1 MQAYAPLGAPAAGL
15 PDRRLRQ
22 RLEGMIQTFSAQP
35 SRSIPHKSGNR
46 NAMDATYAF
55 FKNTRVQPP
64 SVLTTCL
71 PDTLQHLRDCPR
83 VLALQDTTDLNFSG
97 LLDTPGLGQID
108 GPGGRGLK
116 LHSTLAVR
124 ADGLPAGLLTQQ
136 IWARPPSHKGC
147 AKDRRRRPAQDK
159 ESFRWQDH
167 AAQARAA
174 VPADVTVV
182 HIADREGDIYHWLAA
197 PRPAQTHLLV
207 RVAQGHRVV
216 VHGPDDTPGTL
227 AEVVRQAAVLGQHA
241 ITVPRADDQ
250 PARQAVLTLRAAAM
264 QIQPPHSAK
273 QRRRLKPVPV
283 WVLEAW
289 EENPPAGSEAVL
301 WRLVSTE
308 PITSWEEGL
317 RALREYLLR
326 WLIERFHFV
335 LKSGC
340 QIEALQLA
348 DADRLANAVAVY
360 SQVAAR
366 VQRLTYLLRVQP
378 EAAAEQEFSAEEREV
393 LACSRATRTRGRQNG
408 AIQTVKEAVAEVAR
422 LGGHLG
428 RKGDGPPGLKVLWRG
443 LECLH
448 DRVLGFRLAR
458 KPLPFIS
465 EDTRNE

>member
-1 MQAYAPLGAPAAGL
+1 M
-15 PDRRLRQ
+15 
-22 RLEGMIQTFSAQP
+22 
-35 SRSIPHKSGNR
+35 
-46 NAMDATYAF
+46 
-55 FKNTRVQPP
+55 
-64 SVLTTCL
+64 
-71 PDTLQHLRDCPR
+71 
-83 VLALQDTTDLNFSG
+83 
-97 LLDTPGLGQID
+97 
-108 GPGGRGLK
+108 
-116 LHSTLAVR
+116 
-124 ADGLPAGLLTQQ
+124 
-136 IWARPPSHKGC
+136 
-147 AKDRRRRPAQDK
+147 
-159 ESFRWQDH
+159 
-167 AAQARAA
+167 
-174 VPADVTVV
+174 
-182 HIADREGDIYHWLAA
+182 
-197 PRPAQTHLLV
+197 
-207 RVAQGHRVV
+207 
-216 VHGPDDTPGTL
+216 
-227 AEVVRQAAVLGQHA
+227 
-241 ITVPRADDQ
+241 
-250 PARQAVLTLRAAAM
+250 LTLRAAAM

-366 VQRLTYLLRVQP
+366 VQRLTYLLRVEP
-378 EAAAEQEFSAEEREV
+378 EAAAEPEFSAEEREV
-393 LACSRATRTRGRQNG
+393 LACSRATRTRGRQGG